1 MLDNPIYQATV
12 THLGGA
18 LEYAATAQVHLLH
31 AEHAYD
37 LVILDTPPTANA
49 IDFLEAPE
57 QIVEIANNP
66 AARFLAGSGKVG
78 MRFLGLASGVML
90 RAFEAIGGGRL
101 IGDLG
106 RFLADFGEILAE
118 FQRRAGHVADLL
130 VSPKTGVVLTTAAT
144 DFSVREALAFLDV
157 LRERGLR
164 VDGVVLNR
172 VDPTLPPAPPPEL
185 LRPPLRAQLGAAQ
198 ADAILPE
205 LVAVYADVRRQADRA
220 RSVARELERRVGD
233 LPICSLPRIDPPP
246 TSLAELLEM
255 GTALWG

>member
-1 MLDNPIYQATV
+1 MLENPIYRATV

-31 AEHAYD
+31 AEHDYD

-49 IDFLEAPE
+49 IDFLDAPE
-57 QIVEIANNP
+57 QIVEVASNP
-66 AARFLAGSGKVG
+66 AARFLAGSGRVG

-101 IGDLG
+101 VGDLG

-130 VSPKTGVVLTTAAT
+130 VSPKTGVVLATAAT
-144 DFSVREALAFLDV
+144 DFSVREALAFLEV
-157 LRERGLR
+157 LRDRGLR

-172 VDPTLPPAPPPEL
+172 VDPPLPPAPPPEL
-185 LRPPLRAQLGAAQ
+185 LRPALRAQLGVAP
-198 ADAILPE
+198 ADAILPD
-205 LVAVYADVRRQADRA
+205 LVAIYADVRRQSERA
-220 RSVARELERRVGD
+220 REVQRELERRVPD
-233 LPICSLPRIDPPP
+233 VPVCTLPRIDPPP
-246 TSLAELLEM
+246 TTLAELLEM
-255 GTALWG
+255 GAALWG